1 MAKYNIN
8 QSNVKNI
15 IESVKNYTKSAAI
28 IEPKT
33 KTEIMA
39 LRLKKSESIKRKL
52 QVVIII
58 QFIISVLLLIERT
71 KWMN

>member
-15 IESVKNYTKSAAI
+15 IESVKNYTKSDAI

-33 KTEIMA
+33 KIEIMA

>member
-8 QSNVKNI
+8 QSSVKNI

-33 KTEIMA
+33 KIEIMA

>member
-8 QSNVKNI
+8 QSSVKNI